1 MLARAVV
8 FYEGMNM
15 RTQRTSNCFLLAMG
29 YTVFMII
36 KEKNVILRP
45 ITLGDAE
52 RFVLWFNDPEVN
64 KFLHRRSMTLEQER
78 EWIKASPE
86 KRQEV
91 NFAIDTSGGVHI
103 GSVGLRNI
111 DEVYHYAD
119 FGIMIG
125 DKNYWNK
132 GLGSEATNLMLCY
145 GFEQLHL
152 HRIELDVY
160 EYNERAIKVYERIGF
175 IKEGVKREHVL
186 WDGKFYDTIL
196 MGMLASEW
204 ENKKTRKGFS

>member
-1 MLARAVV
+1 MFSLPPRPSQARMLAGAV
-8 FYEGMNM
+8 
-15 RTQRTSNCFLLAMG
+15 FLPTTG

-36 KEKNVILRP
+36 KGKNVLLRP
-45 ITLGDAE
+45 ITLADAE
-52 RFVLWFNDPEVN
+52 RFVVWFNDPEVN
-64 KFLHRRSMTLEQER
+64 KFLHRRSMTFEQEK
-78 EWIKASPE
+78 EWINSLPKNQ
-86 KRQEV
+86 QEF
-91 NFAIDTSGGVHI
+91 NLAIDTSDGVHI

-132 GLGSEATNLMLCY
+132 GLGSEATNLILSH

-186 WDGKFYDTIL
+186 WQGKFYDTIL

-204 ENKKTRKGFS
+204 EKKKDNTK